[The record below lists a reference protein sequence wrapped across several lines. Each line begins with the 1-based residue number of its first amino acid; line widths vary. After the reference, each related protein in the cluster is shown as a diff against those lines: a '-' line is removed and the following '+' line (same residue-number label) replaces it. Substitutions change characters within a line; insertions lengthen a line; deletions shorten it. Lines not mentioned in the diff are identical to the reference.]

1 MQQQSDLITSNYI
14 SSGPD
19 NIFSTK
25 QYSSELIK
33 NTIAKNLLL
42 KYASPIINYVSHV
55 CFAPNKYRKSEIE
68 SFLVNEICY
77 FTQILKNKYKAEII
91 LAARHIL
98 CAWINETILRSSW
111 GKQRKWQ
118 EPKDLDRSYEESWK
132 GESFFIIMQ
141 RCASSPNEHQ
151 DILELSYICMTLG
164 YEGCYKFESKGY
176 AICYT
181 IIDSLWDVISPNIT
195 NDSCLLT
202 TDSVNKKAKT
212 MKLTI
217 LVPSCIIAISLIGVL
232 CLEISLSQVQDPIMN
247 YFDQRIGYSIY
258 NDTNEGLYL

>member
-1 MQQQSDLITSNYI
+1 MQDLVTSNHN
-14 SSGPD
+14 SGPD
-19 NIFSTK
+19 NIFATK
-25 QYSSELIK
+25 RYSSELTK
-33 NTIAKNLLL
+33 STIDKNLLL
-42 KYASPIINYVSHV
+42 KYANPIINYVSHV
-55 CFAPNKYRKSEIE
+55 CFAPNKYRKVDVEN
-68 SFLVNEICY
+68 FLVNEVCY
-77 FTQILKNKYKAEII
+77 FTQVLKNKYKSEII

-98 CAWINETILRSSW
+98 CAWINETILKSSW

-118 EPKDLDRSYEESWK
+118 APKSLNQDYAESWK

-141 RCASSPNEHQ
+141 RCASSPTEHQ

-195 NDSCLLT
+195 SSSCLLT
-202 TDSVNKKAKT
+202 TNPESKQTNKI
-212 MKLTI
+212 KLTTI
-217 LVPSCIIAISLIGVL
+217 LPSCMIAISLVGIL
-232 CLEISLSQVQDPIMN
+232 CLKISLNQTLDPIMS

-258 NDTNEGLYL
+258 SDANEGLYL